1 MAANVAALLDKAKLI
16 HRLPSDYKLALV
28 MGVRPTSLTN
38 YRQGKTLPDARVIRL
53 ICDLTGDDAA
63 LLAAEIEAQRA
74 PNEDAR
80 ALWRQVV
87 ERLTSTMHAA
97 IFAVLL
103 GGSLWGGFS
112 NDAQAADRPFL
123 KLQPLYIVACAR
135 AVFIRLFRRL
145 APAVRRY
152 GRGLFSGGNHVQ
164 GAASIAAA

>member
-1 MAANVAALLDKAKLI
+1 MTQNVAALLDKAKLI

-28 MGVRPTSLTN
+28 MGVKQTTLAN

-97 IFAVLL
+97 VFAVLL

-112 NDAQAADRPFL
+112 NDAQAADRAFL
-123 KLQPLYIVACAR
+123 KLQPLYIVECNK
-135 AVFIRLFRRL
+135 
-145 APAVRRY
+145 AVREITLRS
-152 GRGLFSGGNHVQ
+152 LS
-164 GAASIAAA
+164 GAAGCGDQMLDALA

>member
-16 HRLPSDYKLALV
+16 HRIPSDYKLALV

-87 ERLTSTMHAA
+87 ERLTATVHAA
-97 IFAVLL
+97 VFAVLF
-103 GGSLWGGFS
+103 GVAGWGGFS
-112 NDAQAADRPFL
+112 TEAQAAPAPFL
-123 KLQPLYIVACAR
+123 KLHPLYIVECVHRWCRAAARSVLQYAR
-135 AVFIRLFRRL
+135 ALF
-145 APAVRRY
+145 A
-152 GRGLFSGGNHVQ
+152 GGNHVQ